1 MEKCLMYIF
10 LTTKNDLN
18 SNGKNIENGGNKNSK
33 CVAEKIK
40 YKMRQFSHLFVLIY
54 SNVNFTR

>member
-1 MEKCLMYIF
+1 MTQIR
-10 LTTKNDLN
+10 T
-18 SNGKNIENGGNKNSK
+18 SKNIENRENKNSE

-40 YKMRQFSHLFVLIY
+40 YKMRQFSHLSVLIY